1 MTRQQLEQL
10 IINNVTDNNNKEN
23 TAQLLR
29 EVLEAFNDSK
39 FHLDEDFLQNQL
51 YQINQ
56 TLQQRLQGL
65 PIEQFAELGNYS
77 FDASGTEPL
86 AILNDPDDI
95 IESATRTRVGSRVL
109 FLDVTFNLQ
118 SVVGRDI
125 KVFGL
130 IPEGQSTESNITSTL
145 APRLV
150 NGVFQQSNRI
160 RIAHRRL
167 IDGGVGEHILKIYL
181 K

>member
-10 IINNVTDNNNKEN
+10 IINNLPDNNNKEIS
-23 TAQLLR
+23 AQLLR
-29 EVLEAFNDSK
+29 EVLEAINDSK
-39 FHLDEDFLQNQL
+39 FHLDEDFLQNQF
-51 YQINQ
+51 YQLNQ

-65 PIEQFAELGNYS
+65 PIEQFAKLGTYDFGGS
-77 FDASGTEPL
+77 GIDAMPVME
-86 AILNDPDDI
+86 DPDNI
-95 IESATRTRVGSRVL
+95 IESATRTKQGNRVL
-109 FLDVTFNLQ
+109 FIDVTFNLP

-130 IPEGQSTESNITSTL
+130 IANNQSTESNVTSTF

-150 NGVFQQSNRI
+150 DGVFVQTNKI

-167 IDGGVGEHILKIYL
+167 IDGDVNEHVLKIYL

>member
-10 IINNVTDNNNKEN
+10 IINNLPDNNNKEIS
-23 TAQLLR
+23 AQLLR
-29 EVLEAFNDSK
+29 QVLEAFNESK

-51 YQINQ
+51 YQLNQ
-56 TLQQRLQGL
+56 TLQQRLQGT

-77 FDASGTEPL
+77 FDASGTESL
-86 AILNDPDDI
+86 DILNDPENI
-95 IESATRTRVGSRVL
+95 IESATRTRIGSRVV

-118 SVVGRDI
+118 SIEGRDI
-125 KVFGL
+125 KVFGI

-145 APRLV
+145 APRLIDPP
-150 NGVFQQSNRI
+150 FQQSNRI
-160 RIAHRRL
+160 RVAHRRL